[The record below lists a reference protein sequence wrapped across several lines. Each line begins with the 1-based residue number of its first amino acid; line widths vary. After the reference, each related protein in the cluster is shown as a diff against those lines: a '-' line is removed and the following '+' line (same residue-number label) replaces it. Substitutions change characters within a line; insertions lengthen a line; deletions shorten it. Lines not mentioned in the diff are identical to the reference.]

1 VPVARELIE
10 YLVESEAQALF
21 ASTNSE
27 FPANPRA
34 ALPEQIADWGG
45 FKVDPIDVTHDADL
59 QADAVELMND
69 VGWR

>member
-10 YLVESEAQALF
+10 YLVSRQAQALF

-27 FPANPRA
+27 FPANPA
-34 ALPEQIADWGG
+34 APLPKQIAEWRG
-45 FKVDPIDVTHDADL
+45 FKVDPIDVTQDADL